1 MMENTKYSC
10 EIYIMKEFRFDYGR
24 VLNDMPVEYATRG
37 TPEYDDDG
45 NITNAFIFCHRFNGN
60 YSSFDEL
67 GHLVGP
73 DSILSD
79 YNFFY
84 ISITSLGFP
93 ESSSPST
100 SGLRYEYPQYSILDC
115 VNFKR
120 RFLAE
125 KFNIK
130 NVLGILGVGFGGYEA
145 FTWACEYR
153 DEMEFLIIGN
163 SAFKTDGTRYIF
175 SKAID
180 AMISSSDDY
189 YDEDIY
195 SQSISRIM
203 VSINRLIFSQLFSKE
218 IYHNLSLREIDAL
231 MDEFADEGMFTE
243 IYDLKYRND
252 AVLEYN
258 VEDKLTNITAKTL
271 IVSDSQNTHYTL
283 EYDTYPLE
291 EKIEN
296 ISFYIFNGMDFFFS
310 DDYSEFFNV
319 FIEFLEE
326 FKK

>member
-1 MMENTKYSC
+1 M
-10 EIYIMKEFRFDYGR
+10 
-24 VLNDMPVEYATRG
+24 
-37 TPEYDDDG
+37 
-45 NITNAFIFCHRFNGN
+45 
-60 YSSFDEL
+60 
-67 GHLVGP
+67 
-73 DSILSD
+73 
-79 YNFFY
+79 
-84 ISITSLGFP
+84 
-93 ESSSPST
+93 
-100 SGLRYEYPQYSILDC
+100 
-115 VNFKR
+115 
-120 RFLAE
+120 AE

-163 SAFKTDGTRYIF
+163 SAFKTDGNRYIF

-258 VEDKLTNITAKTL
+258 VEDN
-271 IVSDSQNTHYTL
+271 
-283 EYDTYPLE
+283 
-291 EKIEN
+291 
-296 ISFYIFNGMDFFFS
+296 
-310 DDYSEFFNV
+310 
-319 FIEFLEE
+319 
-326 FKK
+326 